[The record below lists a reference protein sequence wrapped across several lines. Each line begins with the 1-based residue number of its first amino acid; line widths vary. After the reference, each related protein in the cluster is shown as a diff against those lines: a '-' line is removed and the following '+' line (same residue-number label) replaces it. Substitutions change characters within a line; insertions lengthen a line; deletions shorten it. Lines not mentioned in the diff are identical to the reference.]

1 MRKWINPALFRQEIT
16 LFWGHPAAW
25 IWLAVLIGYF
35 IFNVQFYAEYAADY
49 EVGVSGWELL
59 VLTIDSHVTTF
70 GFSTIFF
77 IFVFMAER
85 RDALRSLYVYRL
97 RNRTQWMVTKAVS
110 LFLNALFFTIFCFI
124 VLLVSASLFR
134 EFHMGWSTDVV
145 EVVQIMDGGGP
156 PIRPIHFIATS
167 MDALQPYSPE
177 QLVPIAFLFCIL
189 GMMIV
194 GLLFHTM
201 LLIVSKPVFALAG
214 MIFYTTGSLLI
225 ADGIVN
231 GWYTALFPQLHII
244 PSKHMGTEQSMLQS
258 LLVCVPVIIVLYLV
272 SWQLLKRKKITV

>member
-35 IFNVQFYAEYAADY
+35 IISVQFYAGYAADY
-49 EVGVSGWELL
+49 EVNVSGWELL
-59 VLTIDSHVTTF
+59 VLTIDPYLTTF
-70 GFSTIFF
+70 GFSTVFF
-77 IFVFMAER
+77 AFVFMAER
-85 RDALRSLYVYRL
+85 KDTLRSLYVYRL
-97 RNRTQWMVTKAVS
+97 RNRTQWMTTKAVS
-110 LFLNALFFTIFCFI
+110 LFFNALFFTIFCFI
-124 VLLVSASLFR
+124 VLLGSASLFR
-134 EFHMGWSTDVV
+134 GFHMGWSADVV

-156 PIRPIHFIATS
+156 PTPPIHYIATS

-225 ADGIVN
+225 AYGVVN
-231 GWYTALFPQLHII
+231 GWYTALFPQLHIM
-244 PSKHMGTEQSMLQS
+244 PQEKMGDDMSS
-258 LLVCVPVIIVLYLV
+258 LTSTFVCVAVIGMLYLT
-272 SWQLLKRKKITV
+272 SWQLVKRRKITI